1 MQSSKKEMIR
11 CPPSHTTSIHLK
23 KMSER
28 TPTNTNPETRAV
40 LAVCVCVCNRL
51 ERVSDDELKGTGPPA
66 MQSKVALGPDCG
78 FGVRPAPVQP
88 SEMELLNQEE
98 G

>member
-1 MQSSKKEMIR
+1 M
-11 CPPSHTTSIHLK
+11 PSHTTSIHLK

-28 TPTNTNPETRAV
+28 TPTNTNPETRAL
-40 LAVCVCVCNRL
+40 LAVCVCVCVCNRL

-78 FGVRPAPVQP
+78 FGVRPATVQP
-88 SEMELLNQEE
+88 SEMELLNEEE

>member
-1 MQSSKKEMIR
+1 
-11 CPPSHTTSIHLK
+11 
-23 KMSER
+23 
-28 TPTNTNPETRAV
+28 
-40 LAVCVCVCNRL
+40 VCVCVCNRL

-78 FGVRPAPVQP
+78 FGVRPATVQP
-88 SEMELLNQEE
+88 SEMELLNEEE

>member
-1 MQSSKKEMIR
+1 
-11 CPPSHTTSIHLK
+11 
-23 KMSER
+23 
-28 TPTNTNPETRAV
+28 
-40 LAVCVCVCNRL
+40 VCNRL

-78 FGVRPAPVQP
+78 FGVRPATVQP
-88 SEMELLNQEE
+88 SEMELLNEEE